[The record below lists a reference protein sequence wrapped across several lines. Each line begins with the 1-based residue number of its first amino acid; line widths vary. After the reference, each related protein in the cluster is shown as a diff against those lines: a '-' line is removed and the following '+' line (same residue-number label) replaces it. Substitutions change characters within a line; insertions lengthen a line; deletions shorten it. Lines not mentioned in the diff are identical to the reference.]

1 MSSSQKCF
9 LPSRMS
15 LRSASTAY
23 EAIAKMQTL
32 RALTMLQARMFLV
45 NRITNRGGFVI
56 FETNKAETDAQ
67 IALRIDIKP
76 KESRRMER
84 AKIGIVDDEAGMRDA
99 LVALLNENHFDPVP
113 MESSAEFGMIRESAN
128 LDLVLIDL
136 QLKGES
142 GLALAMDI
150 RHKGDL
156 PIVMLTGRGDE
167 TDKIIGLEIGAD
179 DYLLKPFNPRELI
192 ARIRAVLRR
201 YGKSVSAPMAPER
214 DGKNIALGTLAVD
227 RTNKIVTA
235 QDGGE
240 IPLTN
245 AEYRL
250 LDFFLDRPNK
260 IITRVD
266 LLAEI
271 GSDLN
276 RYMDRTIDVL
286 ILRLRRKIE
295 ANPSKPVHLQTRR
308 GQGYIFVTE
317 NPGPNP

>member
-1 MSSSQKCF
+1 M
-9 LPSRMS
+9 
-15 LRSASTAY
+15 
-23 EAIAKMQTL
+23 
-32 RALTMLQARMFLV
+32 
-45 NRITNRGGFVI
+45 N
-56 FETNKAETDAQ
+56 
-67 IALRIDIKP
+67 
-76 KESRRMER
+76 R

-99 LVALLNENHFDPVP
+99 LVALLTENHFDPVP
-113 MESSAEFGMIRESAN
+113 MESSADFLVIRKSVDF
-128 LDLVLIDL
+128 DLVLIDL

-150 RHKGDL
+150 RSMGDL

-167 TDKIIGLEIGAD
+167 TDKIVGLEVGAD

-201 YGKSVSAPMAPER
+201 YGKGTSAPKVPNGN
-214 DGKNIALGTLAVD
+214 DQNVALGELVVD
-227 RTNKIVTA
+227 RTNKIVSKRE
-235 QDGGE
+235 GVE

-250 LDFFLDRPNK
+250 LDFFLDRPNQ
-260 IITRVD
+260 IIPRVD

-271 GSDLN
+271 GSDLT

-295 ANPSKPVHLQTRR
+295 ENPSKPVHLQTRR
-308 GQGYIFVTE
+308 GQGYIFVTGVE
-317 NPGPNP
+317 GPRC